1 MAASQIYNQCVI
13 QCEGV
18 FGRWGLYVPT
28 DVKVKQMKRPKSDCM
43 TRILAVMDFVV
54 CVCCLVMHLWGFSCD
69 SKMIV
74 WSQSKDCE
82 PVECEDHL
90 DSLSAV
96 ICLSECFPS
105 LLGFN
110 FTVAEALMSEF
121 DAENKG
127 DNGDL
132 HTAYTGKGKGDDSES
147 LIKSSI
153 ELDTFNSQSIG
164 GHTSSTKSRAAAR
177 SDIITRRIKGRKLVV
192 ELTNQSGVTIPV
204 GL

>member
-1 MAASQIYNQCVI
+1 
-13 QCEGV
+13 
-18 FGRWGLYVPT
+18 
-28 DVKVKQMKRPKSDCM
+28 MKRAKSDCV
-43 TRILAVMDFVV
+43 T
-54 CVCCLVMHLWGFSCD
+54 LWGFSCD

-147 LIKSSI
+147 LMCY
-153 ELDTFNSQSIG
+153 L
-164 GHTSSTKSRAAAR
+164 TKSRAAAR

>member
-1 MAASQIYNQCVI
+1 
-13 QCEGV
+13 
-18 FGRWGLYVPT
+18 
-28 DVKVKQMKRPKSDCM
+28 MKRAKSDCV
-43 TRILAVMDFVV
+43 T
-54 CVCCLVMHLWGFSCD
+54 LWGFSCD

-110 FTVAEALMSEF
+110 LLTFIFNCISRTLHLSLISRAAVFSFCFPNYLPTLCLKNFNSSTVAEALMSEF

-147 LIKSSI
+147 LMCY
-153 ELDTFNSQSIG
+153 Q
-164 GHTSSTKSRAAAR
+164 
-177 SDIITRRIKGRKLVV
+177 
-192 ELTNQSGVTIPV
+192 
-204 GL
+204 

>member
-1 MAASQIYNQCVI
+1 MPLRVLPKFIGVQLVNFHI
-13 QCEGV
+13 Q
-18 FGRWGLYVPT
+18 
-28 DVKVKQMKRPKSDCM
+28 
-43 TRILAVMDFVV
+43 
-54 CVCCLVMHLWGFSCD
+54 
-69 SKMIV
+69 
-74 WSQSKDCE
+74 
-82 PVECEDHL
+82 
-90 DSLSAV
+90 
-96 ICLSECFPS
+96 
-105 LLGFN
+105 

-164 GHTSSTKSRAAAR
+164 GHTSRTKSRAAAR